1 MKEIKVEWC
10 ENFIKATFGKL
21 PSGITGIYTGCFWKM
36 AEKAGLYEPGT
47 FGSPMSEALGKLTEV
62 EAVHDAEG
70 NFIYHCF
77 RMKSE

>member
-70 NFIYHCF
+70 HFIFHCF